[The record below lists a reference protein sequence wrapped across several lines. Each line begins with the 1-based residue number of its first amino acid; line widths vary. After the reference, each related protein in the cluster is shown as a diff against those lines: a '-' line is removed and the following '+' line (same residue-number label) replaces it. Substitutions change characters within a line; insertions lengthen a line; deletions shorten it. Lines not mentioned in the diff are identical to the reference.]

1 MTSSDLGEKCTIEQ
15 IPFPMG
21 LRSAPSLELARYQ
34 GVADCGFTV
43 VPVVVEFP
51 QQGHLALKLTQQVGV
66 PLLIGGPR
74 LHRELP
80 NEPTWQE
87 VVQIARRRGATD

>member
-1 MTSSDLGEKCTIEQ
+1 MDQVS
-15 IPFPMG
+15 FPIG
-21 LRSAPSLELARYQ
+21 LWCAPPPDLARYQ
-34 GVADCGFTV
+34 EMADCGFTV
-43 VPVVVEFP
+43 VPVAVEFP
-51 QQGHLALKLTQQVGV
+51 QQGHLALKPTQQVGV

>member
-1 MTSSDLGEKCTIEQ
+1 VTSSDPGEKCTIDQ
-15 IPFPMG
+15 IPFSNG

-34 GVADCGFTV
+34 RVADCGFTV
-43 VPVVVEFP
+43 VPVVVESP

-74 LHRELP
+74 L
-80 NEPTWQE
+80 
-87 VVQIARRRGATD
+87 RR

>member
-1 MTSSDLGEKCTIEQ
+1 
-15 IPFPMG
+15 

-43 VPVVVEFP
+43 VPVVVESP

-74 LHRELP
+74 L
-80 NEPTWQE
+80 
-87 VVQIARRRGATD
+87 RR